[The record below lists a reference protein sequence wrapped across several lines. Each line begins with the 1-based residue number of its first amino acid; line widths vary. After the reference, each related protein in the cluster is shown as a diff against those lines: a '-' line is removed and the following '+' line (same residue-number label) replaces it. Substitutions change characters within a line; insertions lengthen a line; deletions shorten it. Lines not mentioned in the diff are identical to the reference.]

1 MKIKLCNRL
10 RPLAL
15 GAALLCSFAH
25 AEVVPLDRVVA
36 IVDNDVIMQSQLDQ
50 RLREVH
56 QTLLKR
62 GAPLPPEHVL
72 TQQVLE
78 RLIIENIQQQIGDRS
93 GIRISDEELNQ
104 AMGTIAQR
112 NGMSLEQ
119 FQAALT
125 RDGLS
130 YADAREQVR
139 REMVISRVRQRR
151 VAERIQVSEQEVKN
165 FLASDMGKIQ
175 LSEEYRLANIL
186 IPVPEAAS
194 SDVIQAAAKQAQE
207 LYQQLKQGAD
217 FGQLAIS
224 RSAGD
229 NALEGGEIGWRK
241 AAQLP
246 QPFDSM
252 IGSLAVGDVTE
263 PVRTPGGFIILK
275 LEEKRGGSKMVRDEV
290 HVRHILLKPSEIR
303 SEAETEKLAQKL
315 YERIQSGED
324 FGELAKS
331 FSEDP
336 EFRPQR
342 RRPELDRPGSP
353 GARVPPG
360 DERYPAGRAVQ
371 AVPLAVRLAHP
382 AGPRPSRHRQQR
394 EVPRAAG
401 GKRSAQPQVRRGTA
415 SLAAADPR
423 RGLRG
428 NQAVSLR
435 FALTP
440 GEPAGIGPDLCLLLA
455 RSAQPHP

>member
-1 MKIKLCNRL
+1 M
-10 RPLAL
+10 
-15 GAALLCSFAH
+15 
-25 AEVVPLDRVVA
+25 
-36 IVDNDVIMQSQLDQ
+36 
-50 RLREVH
+50 H

-194 SDVIQAAAKQAQE
+194 SDVIQAAARQAQE
-207 LYQQLKQGAD
+207 LTSSSSRAPTSANWRFPARPATTPWKA
-217 FGQLAIS
+217 A
-224 RSAGD
+224 RSAG
-229 NALEGGEIGWRK
+229 AR
-241 AAQLP
+241 P
-246 QPFDSM
+246 
-252 IGSLAVGDVTE
+252 
-263 PVRTPGGFIILK
+263 
-275 LEEKRGGSKMVRDEV
+275 
-290 HVRHILLKPSEIR
+290 PSCR
-303 SEAETEKLAQKL
+303 S
-315 YERIQSGED
+315 
-324 FGELAKS
+324 
-331 FSEDP
+331 
-336 EFRPQR
+336 
-342 RRPELDRPGSP
+342 
-353 GARVPPG
+353 
-360 DERYPAGRAVQ
+360 
-371 AVPLAVRLAHP
+371 
-382 AGPRPSRHRQQR
+382 
-394 EVPRAAG
+394 
-401 GKRSAQPQVRRGTA
+401 RSTA
-415 SLAAADPR
+415 
-423 RGLRG
+423 
-428 NQAVSLR
+428 
-435 FALTP
+435 
-440 GEPAGIGPDLCLLLA
+440 
-455 RSAQPHP
+455 